1 MIVVDLNLL
10 LYAVNEDAAQHDR
23 ALAWW
28 ERCLSEGTTVGL
40 AWTVIL
46 GFVRITTNPRVLPR
60 PLKSRHAVEIVDEWL
75 SHPAVETIEPTER
88 HWEVFKDLL
97 APLGTAGNLIAD
109 AHLAALAIER
119 GARLCSTDNDF
130 ARFAQLRWSNPLA

>member
-1 MIVVDLNLL
+1 MCIR
-10 LYAVNEDAAQHDR
+10 DR
-23 ALAWW
+23 
-28 ERCLSEGTTVGL
+28 VGL

-60 PLKSRHAVEIVDEWL
+60 PLKSRQAVEIVDEWL
-75 SHPAVETIEPTER
+75 SQPTVETIEPTER

-97 APLGTAGNLIAD
+97 TPLGTAGNLIAD

-130 ARFAQLRWSNPLA
+130 ARFA